1 MDNDSVKNDN
11 VNHPSHYCDN
21 RAGIEVI
28 EVTGNLNFDLGNA
41 FKYLAR
47 YKSKK
52 LPAED
57 VRKAVFYL
65 NHYAANLNAL
75 YNISVCVDEHRPV
88 LIKKM
93 ERFCEVED
101 VPCIRRA
108 MESIKQCV
116 LAEEDHISADKL
128 PLLRPDEWKITIR
141 DLRDY
146 ADRIEDKKPED
157 FNA

>member
-1 MDNDSVKNDN
+1 MAVDN
-11 VNHPSHYCDN
+11 VNHPSHYCN
-21 RAGIEVI
+21 NKAGIEVI

-57 VRKAVFYL
+57 VKKAVFYL
-65 NHYAANLNAL
+65 NHFYANMTKLSR
-75 YNISVCVDEHRPV
+75 IVVCLEEEIPA

-93 ERFCEVED
+93 ERFCEVEE

-108 MESIKQCV
+108 METITQAV
-116 LAEEDHISADKL
+116 LAEEDHLDHPL
-128 PLLRPDEWKITIR
+128 PLLSEAEWKITITE
-141 DLRDY
+141 LTVY
-146 ADRIEDKKPED
+146 AEYIADKKPED
-157 FNA
+157 FNG

>member
-1 MDNDSVKNDN
+1 MAVDN
-11 VNHPSHYCDN
+11 VNHPSHYCN
-21 RAGIEVI
+21 NKAGIEVI

-57 VRKAVFYL
+57 VKKAVFYL
-65 NHYAANLNAL
+65 NHFYANIQKLCKIVVCAEEDIPAL
-75 YNISVCVDEHRPV
+75 V
-88 LIKKM
+88 KKM

-108 MESIKQCV
+108 METITQAV
-116 LAEEDHISADKL
+116 IAEQDHIKPVKL
-128 PLLRPDEWKITIR
+128 PLLTEEQWKITIQA
-141 DLRDY
+141 LQNY
-146 ADRIEDKKPED
+146 AESIADKKPED
-157 FNA
+157 FNG